1 MIGFKLGSTLLG
13 NKKANRGFIN
23 NDKSGNILSLQE
35 KLNIER
41 AYYSQLELD
50 NTYVS
55 VNLLLLQPKILKD
68 LTLLRKRLIDFTKT
82 IDKKKI
88 IDIMNLYEKKN

>member
-1 MIGFKLGSTLLG
+1 MNSDDLYDFKTFDLISNECIITKSYLIGFKLGSTLLG

-50 NTYVS
+50 TANFTPFLSSVS
-55 VNLLLLQPKILKD
+55 QNSFKH
-68 LTLLRKRLIDFTKT
+68 F
-82 IDKKKI
+82 
-88 IDIMNLYEKKN
+88 